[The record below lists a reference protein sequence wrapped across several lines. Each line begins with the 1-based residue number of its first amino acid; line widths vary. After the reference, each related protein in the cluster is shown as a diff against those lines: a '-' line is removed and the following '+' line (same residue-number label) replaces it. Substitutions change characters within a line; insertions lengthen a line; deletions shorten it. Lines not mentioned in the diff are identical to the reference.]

1 MEEIQSQSDNYR
13 SSSSSASSPVSRVPS
28 SNFFYLRKPGS
39 LRQPISFE
47 DSPDWGED
55 NTDVEV
61 RVEEGGG
68 DSINTATTPVSPSLS
83 KLNSGSLPSPPLPE
97 GAVVARKIVGASI
110 VWKDLTVT
118 IKGKRKYSDRV
129 IKSSNGYALPGTMT
143 VIMGPGKS
151 GKSTLL
157 RALAGRLDDS
167 AKTYGEVFVNGAKS
181 TLQYGSYG
189 FVERKNTL
197 IGSLTVREF
206 LYYSALLQL
215 PGFFYQKKS
224 VVEDAILA
232 MSLGDYANKLI
243 GGHCYMKGLPS
254 GERRRVSIARE
265 LVMRPQVL
273 FIDEPLYRLDSVSAL
288 LMMVTLKKLA
298 STGCTLVF
306 TIYQSSTE
314 VFGLYDRICL
324 LSNGNT
330 LFFGET
336 LACLQHFS
344 NAGFPCP
351 IMQSPSDHFLRAI
364 NTDFDRIIAMCKTWQ
379 DDHGDFSSVN
389 MDTAVAIRT
398 LEETYRSSADSA
410 AVETMIHRLTERE
423 GPTLKSKGK
432 ASSATR
438 IAVLTWRSLLIM
450 SREWKYFWLRLI
462 LCMLL
467 ALCVGTAFSDLGHSL
482 SSVGTRVAAIFVFV
496 SFASLLSIVGVPAH
510 LREVKVYACEDSN
523 QHSGGIVFLTGQIL
537 ASFPFLFLISISSSL
552 VFYFLVGLRN
562 DFSFMM
568 YFVLNFFM
576 CLLVNEGMVLVVATI
591 LQDMFWSI
599 STLVFIHVVMM
610 LSAGY
615 FRIRSA
621 LPGAGLLEN
630 EYDGTSF
637 AVGQVRTISG
647 YQALHNVYDVSPDAY
662 SKWKNL
668 LILSLMAL
676 GCSMAA
682 DIHRL
687 ICRWWD
693 LSWAHIGGLLGDV
706 ILKNKLK
713 RLKSNPKIWADK
725 IRNEASQR
733 IIDLKAKLMEWDS
746 KAELGLI
753 CDEDI
758 HARET
763 DVFELMRLNQYE
775 QALMKQKSRIKWV
788 VEDRQFLEMPITM
801 EEVKRSVWD
810 CAGSKSP
817 GPDGFNFNFIKRT
830 WEIIKSEFFGSIKY
844 FEENS
849 RLCHG
854 CNTSFI
860 SHIPKVSD
868 PIELADFRPFSL
880 IGCVYKALSK
890 VLATRLTSV
899 IHKVVRHNQ
908 TSFISRRQILDGALL
923 ANKIISFAN
932 RSDLKLLC
940 LKVDF
945 EKAFDCVCWS
955 FLDDTMVNMGF
966 GDKWPS
972 WIHEYLSSASI
983 SVLVNGSPTREFLM
997 RTGLRQGDPLS
1008 PYLFLIVAESL
1019 QVTTIDACS
1028 KRIFYGIS
1036 LPNVGEN
1043 ISLL

>member
-13 SSSSSASSPVSRVPS
+13 SSSSSASSPASRVPS
-28 SNFFYLRKPGS
+28 SNFFYLRKPGA

-47 DSPDWGED
+47 DSPDWED
-55 NTDVEV
+55 TDVEV

-68 DSINTATTPVSPSLS
+68 DSINTATAPVSPSLS

-97 GAVVARKIVGASI
+97 GAIVARKIAGATI

-157 RALAGRLDDS
+157 RSLAGRLDDS
-167 AKTYGEVFVNGAKS
+167 AKIYGEVFVNGAKS
-181 TLQYGSYG
+181 NLQYGSYG
-189 FVERKNTL
+189 FVERKDTL

-265 LVMRPQVL
+265 LVMRPQ
-273 FIDEPLYRLDSVSAL
+273 
-288 LMMVTLKKLA
+288 KLA
-298 STGCTLVF
+298 STGCTLIF

-398 LEETYRSSADSA
+398 LEETYRSSADAA
-410 AVETMIHRLTERE
+410 AVETMILRLTERE
-423 GPTLKSKGK
+423 GPSLKSKGK

-450 SREWKYFWLRLI
+450 SREWKYYWLRLI

-467 ALCVGTAFSDLGHSL
+467 ALCVGTAFSGLGHSL
-482 SSVGTRVAAIFVFV
+482 SSVGVSCKSFKFLLTQLSALFLNYKILKLTRVAAIFV
-496 SFASLLSIVGVPAH
+496 
-510 LREVKVYACEDSN
+510 
-523 QHSGGIVFLTGQIL
+523 
-537 ASFPFLFLISISSSL
+537 FPFLFLISISSSL

-576 CLLVNEGMVLVVATI
+576 CLLVNEGLVLVVATI

-599 STLVFIHVVMM
+599 STLVAMM

-621 LPGAGLLEN
+621 LPGPVWMYPGLLEN

-647 YQALHNVYDVSPDAY
+647 YQALHNVYDVSADDD
-662 SKWKNL
+662 SKWRNL
-668 LILSLMAL
+668 
-676 GCSMAA
+676 
-682 DIHRL
+682 
-687 ICRWWD
+687 
-693 LSWAHIGGLLGDV
+693 V
-706 ILKNKLK
+706 IL
-713 RLKSNPKIWADK
+713 
-725 IRNEASQR
+725 
-733 IIDLKAKLMEWDS
+733 
-746 KAELGLI
+746 
-753 CDEDI
+753 
-758 HARET
+758 
-763 DVFELMRLNQYE
+763 
-775 QALMKQKSRIKWV
+775 
-788 VEDRQFLEMPITM
+788 
-801 EEVKRSVWD
+801 
-810 CAGSKSP
+810 
-817 GPDGFNFNFIKRT
+817 
-830 WEIIKSEFFGSIKY
+830 
-844 FEENS
+844 
-849 RLCHG
+849 
-854 CNTSFI
+854 
-860 SHIPKVSD
+860 
-868 PIELADFRPFSL
+868 
-880 IGCVYKALSK
+880 CVMA
-890 VLATRLTSV
+890 
-899 IHKVVRHNQ
+899 
-908 TSFISRRQILDGALL
+908 
-923 ANKIISFAN
+923 
-932 RSDLKLLC
+932 
-940 LKVDF
+940 
-945 EKAFDCVCWS
+945 
-955 FLDDTMVNMGF
+955 
-966 GDKWPS
+966 
-972 WIHEYLSSASI
+972 
-983 SVLVNGSPTREFLM
+983 
-997 RTGLRQGDPLS
+997 
-1008 PYLFLIVAESL
+1008 
-1019 QVTTIDACS
+1019 
-1028 KRIFYGIS
+1028 
-1036 LPNVGEN
+1036 VGYR
-1043 ISLL
+1043 

>member
-13 SSSSSASSPVSRVPS
+13 SSSSSASSPASRVPS
-28 SNFFYLRKPGS
+28 SNFFYLRKPGA

-47 DSPDWGED
+47 DSPDWEE
-55 NTDVEV
+55 TDVEV

-68 DSINTATTPVSPSLS
+68 GDSINTATTPISPYLS
-83 KLNSGSLPSPPLPE
+83 KHNSGSLPSPPLPE
-97 GAVVARKIVGASI
+97 GAVVSRKIAGATM

-181 TLQYGSYG
+181 KLQYGSYG
-189 FVERKNTL
+189 YVERKNTL

-298 STGCTLVF
+298 STGCTLIF

-379 DDHGDFSSVN
+379 DDNGDFSSVN
-389 MDTAVAIRT
+389 MDTAIAIRT
-398 LEETYRSSADSA
+398 LEETYRSSADAA
-410 AVETMIHRLTERE
+410 AVENMILRLTETE

-432 ASSATR
+432 ANSATR

-450 SREWKYFWLRLI
+450 SREWKYYWLRLI

-467 ALCVGTAFSDLGHSL
+467 ALCVGTAFSGLGHSL

-510 LREVKVYACEDSN
+510 LKEVKVYGCEDSN
-523 QHSGGIVFLTGQIL
+523 QHSGGFVFLTGQVF
-537 ASFPFLFLISISSSL
+537 ASLPFLFLISISSSL

-576 CLLVNEGMVLVVATI
+576 CLLVNEGIVLVVATI
-591 LQDMFWSI
+591 LQDMFWTI
-599 STLVFIHVVMM
+599 STLVFLHVVMM

-621 LPGAGLLEN
+621 LPGPVWMYPISYISFHTYSIQGLLEN

-647 YQALHNVYDVSPDAY
+647 YQALHNVYDVSPNEN

-668 LILSLMAL
+668 MILSLMAIAYRVL
-676 GCSMAA
+676 VF
-682 DIHRL
+682 L
-687 ICRWWD
+687 
-693 LSWAHIGGLLGDV
+693 LLHIRV
-706 ILKNKLK
+706 KKN
-713 RLKSNPKIWADK
+713 
-725 IRNEASQR
+725 
-733 IIDLKAKLMEWDS
+733 
-746 KAELGLI
+746 
-753 CDEDI
+753 
-758 HARET
+758 
-763 DVFELMRLNQYE
+763 
-775 QALMKQKSRIKWV
+775 
-788 VEDRQFLEMPITM
+788 
-801 EEVKRSVWD
+801 
-810 CAGSKSP
+810 
-817 GPDGFNFNFIKRT
+817 
-830 WEIIKSEFFGSIKY
+830 
-844 FEENS
+844 
-849 RLCHG
+849 
-854 CNTSFI
+854 
-860 SHIPKVSD
+860 
-868 PIELADFRPFSL
+868 
-880 IGCVYKALSK
+880 
-890 VLATRLTSV
+890 
-899 IHKVVRHNQ
+899 
-908 TSFISRRQILDGALL
+908 
-923 ANKIISFAN
+923 
-932 RSDLKLLC
+932 
-940 LKVDF
+940 
-945 EKAFDCVCWS
+945 S
-955 FLDDTMVNMGF
+955 FLFRFVCCKIGMND
-966 GDKWPS
+966 
-972 WIHEYLSSASI
+972 
-983 SVLVNGSPTREFLM
+983 R
-997 RTGLRQGDPLS
+997 R
-1008 PYLFLIVAESL
+1008 
-1019 QVTTIDACS
+1019 
-1028 KRIFYGIS
+1028 
-1036 LPNVGEN
+1036 
-1043 ISLL
+1043 